1 MNDLRINDFFNRKT
15 SSVETM
21 LGYGDPITAR
31 YVGKSPSISMPKT
44 PDISQQMAL
53 MQQMMADQR
62 ADAQAQWQMRQDE
75 VREQEALRLEMEADE
90 RTRLQRVEE
99 ERQAAVLAS
108 EQMAIDEAEGVVVEE
123 EEEDPMVY
131 GFYGLYDDLDEEE
144 FDDNP
149 VPE

>member
-1 MNDLRINDFFNRKT
+1 
-15 SSVETM
+15 
-21 LGYGDPITAR
+21 
-31 YVGKSPSISMPKT
+31 
-44 PDISQQMAL
+44 
-53 MQQMMADQR
+53 
-62 ADAQAQWQMRQDE
+62 
-75 VREQEALRLEMEADE
+75 MEADE